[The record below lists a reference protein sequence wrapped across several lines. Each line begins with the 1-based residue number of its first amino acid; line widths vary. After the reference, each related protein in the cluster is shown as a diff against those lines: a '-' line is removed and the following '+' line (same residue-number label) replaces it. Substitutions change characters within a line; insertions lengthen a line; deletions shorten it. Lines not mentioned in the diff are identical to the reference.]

1 MNCSYRQ
8 VWSAARGAYIIAPE
22 TARGNGKS
30 GRAVRAVRAVALAAT
45 VLAANGALAQGTPA
59 TTVLPANA
67 NTSAYVSANG
77 VPVVNIANPN
87 AAGLSHNQYN
97 RYDVESNGLVLN
109 NNSFKNAAVTS
120 SQLAGQVVG
129 NANLSS
135 QATVILNE
143 VVATRRSTL
152 AGFTEVLGGKADVI
166 VANPYGITCNGCG
179 FINSDRATLTTG
191 VPFLGADGKVGGFTV
206 TGGDV
211 LVGGAGL
218 NASAQQILDIVTRT
232 VRIEGQVNLAAGGDL
247 GIYAG
252 PVQWSYGDRAITG
265 AAQAGD
271 AAPQVAIDS
280 SALGGMYAG
289 RIRLIATEAGVGV
302 RMLGDAAA
310 NAGDFKLDANGKVL
324 VQGRVSASG
333 DIAIAQTGSKEAG
346 QLELSGANAS
356 LSAQKNV
363 TLAADG
369 GLALNEGL
377 VKAGAA
383 LAVTAHSLADTSTAN
398 ATRTAGDNVAL
409 TLAGDAAID
418 GATWGAGARL
428 AVTAGANLAATGATL
443 YSGGT
448 ATQADRL
455 LAVKTGGDAAFV
467 RTRLTGTDAVT
478 LASGGQLAVDAGS
491 EASAATGLGLD
502 ATTGFENAGKL
513 LAGADLALRGA
524 AGMAARNAGLLQAQ
538 GRLVIGADG
547 ALALAN
553 TAGGKL
559 LGGVVAIDATG
570 VENAGAVQGTDGV
583 TVTAS
588 GALTNAADGLLLST
602 AAGKGVTVNAAS
614 LANAGR
620 VQSAGA
626 LAVTTPGAVSNSG
639 QLLTTAVADG
649 GLDGALTVDALSLD
663 NSGLLVSA
671 GAARIDT
678 VDGVTNSRQIQGAV
692 LAIKAGKT
700 IVNKGPD
707 GVLFAQGDLTLAG
720 AALEN
725 GGAVQAG
732 KNLSATLKG
741 ALANTGTLQ
750 TREAG
755 GMLALRGATLAND
768 AKGLVQAAGAAD
780 LTATEG
786 DVSNKGQITAS
797 DDLDLTAALALD
809 NDGVALATGKTTTR
823 SASLD
828 NSGTLQGGT
837 LDAVATGSVVNTG
850 AALALAERGALALQ
864 GADIL
869 NSGTVQA
876 AADGRIAS
884 RSGAINSSGKFLAG
898 GTLDVAAAKEL
909 LTRQNSTTLAGAA
922 LNLSGSAITNN
933 GTLQAAT
940 TLSGE
945 TKGQFSNTGTV
956 QTTANGSK
964 AVVNAGALENTGR
977 MQSAGAMTLTTRTG
991 ALRNDGAVVAEGQVG
1006 MTVATSLAN
1015 TARGVIDAGS
1025 NYSAKA
1031 AEFDNRGTVQAV
1043 RSVSATAT
1051 TGVNNT
1057 GTMLAKGADL
1067 MLQGSAINNSG
1078 TLQAGNLAALTAT
1091 DAGVTNGG
1099 KVSAGG
1105 NVAIVVKTGLR
1116 NLNAADVIATGNMVV
1131 VGETGFS
1138 VNNDGRLQAG
1148 GALTVGKQDAVTS
1161 SLRNAGTLFG
1171 TDVSLYG
1178 GSIVNQGR
1186 VQAMGDGKVVAG
1198 SLSNLGSSAVM
1209 IFGIEDGD
1217 ASIDVTGAL
1226 RNEGALHS
1234 GGDFAIRA
1242 RSIDN
1247 TNTAGISSLADAT
1260 LTSTGAGIV
1269 NAGALYAADTLTTK
1283 SAAQTFTN
1291 TSTGTLDATD
1301 IVIGA
1306 GTFNNYNTVIATHD
1320 TDINTTVAFN
1330 NLPTGIV
1337 PNILKRYTYDNVT
1350 APFDSGEHNC
1360 NIFGAACDREWV
1372 WSQNYTVTEY
1382 LDNPM
1387 PTQKG
1392 EIIAGNAI
1400 RIRYG
1405 QSGLNQASL
1414 ISAPTINISGT
1425 GAFTNQDLHLEEI
1438 SYNRR
1443 YRDAMTNST
1452 FGDIEHV
1459 YTFPTSSAEYGC
1471 NSGTCYTGG
1480 AGSGSAAQ
1488 SSAFQL
1494 ETDRI
1499 VIQKWRAG
1507 IYATDLTFN
1516 GGSLMNLGSPY
1527 REGTSATTASGAN
1540 AAPLTQSSGVK
1551 VNPLFGAAL
1560 QLVSGTQA
1568 APAAPVRTVTV
1579 PAANGI
1585 SFTGL
1590 NLTLPTNPNGYFVP
1604 VKNPTSNF
1612 LVETNPLFQVGNN
1625 SVGSSYLSQLLGIDP
1640 EKEQKR
1646 LGDAN
1651 YEAKLVRDQLIAQT
1665 GNNIIKG
1672 MASEAAQMQALMDNA
1687 ATQSKTLGLAFGQPL
1702 TKEQAAALT
1711 EDVVWM
1717 VEQVVNGQKVLAPV
1731 VYLAQSTRDAIEGGG
1746 PVMSATN
1753 ATIKAGTL
1761 TNTGGTIAAD
1771 TLAIETE
1778 GDLRNTGGKIKG
1790 GDVSVKSTGGSIINE
1805 TMAQTQG
1812 GKDFARTVIGATG
1825 SIESTGNLALDAAKD
1840 ITIKGAD
1847 VKAGGD
1853 ASLAAGGNVTLET
1866 IQDKRADSTYKASQ
1880 GLWGISSSSESTHT
1894 ATTTNIGSTL
1904 ETGGNLKIKSGGDTT
1919 IAGSAVKV
1927 GGDLALDAGGNVN
1940 VVSVQDTV
1948 ETSNSSSRTGL
1959 GVGGGVYGG
1968 TSTTTDTFKGR
1979 NVASGIEVGGN
1990 ADVKTDGT
1998 LTLQG
2003 SKMKVDGDAA
2013 IAAGDVQILAGK
2025 DEDRTTTTTTTTS
2038 FLKLSGSGST
2048 DSGAGAESNAGAS
2061 SSASNKKGNAQAGAQ
2076 VGAGAS
2082 AGAHASAS
2090 ANAGLTLAE
2099 TETTNTLDYKSRAVG
2114 SELEIGGALKVDS
2127 KKDIVLQGATVNTGG
2142 DTELNAAR
2150 NVKILASQDIDISTS
2165 KTSTTSL
2172 GLFVDSEN
2180 KASAGAEASAGAQA
2194 NAGSNRGGS
2203 DASASAQASARAGAE
2218 ASSDTNIDLVR
2229 TTTTET
2235 NSLGIVNNG
2244 TTLNTG
2250 GKLKIDA
2257 GNKLTVQGSDVS
2269 GEQGVAL
2276 KAKDME
2282 FLAADD
2288 VNVTSTSTTKTSAGL
2303 YISGSA
2309 SAEAGASASAS
2320 TSASQNAGGTSGS
2333 ANANA
2338 QAGASAEAKLG
2349 AGIQARHSTE
2359 SSTEGATTA
2368 RVSSIRSGSG
2378 DVERNA
2384 TGSITDV
2391 GTNIEAAGDF
2401 SQSATTIKSLA
2412 AKDTTFSSS
2421 ESQSDSVKIGVY
2433 AKAGAEA
2440 KAEASANADAGSGL
2454 LGPGMGS
2461 GTKSGAEAGANASV
2475 GVEAQYAH
2483 ESASSSSSSST
2494 AVVSTIKAGG
2504 KVTSKSSGKTTLE
2517 GTQVEA
2523 GGDVEVEAQSLDFKA
2538 AKNTETSS
2546 ESSLNVNAAANV
2558 GLNLGSDGA
2567 VDGGLSGGFDKG
2579 SASAS
2584 SSTAVTGSLQS
2595 GGNLKIK
2602 TAGDARFEGTD
2613 IGAAGDAAVAAGGNL
2628 TFDAARNESSE
2639 SSNNVNAEASLSVS
2653 KSKSA
2658 SGGESS
2664 AGFEASAGYAND
2676 KASSSEAVT
2685 GKIASGGNLSLTSG
2699 KDMKFEGTAVQAG
2712 GDTDIEAGGNVDF
2725 AAARNTSSSESV
2737 SAAANVSLSGSSSSD
2752 TSTGDS
2758 EKSKSGG
2765 FGIEGGYATEKSSE
2779 AVAGSLETGG
2789 NLKVKSGGNATF
2801 EGTGIAAGGAAAI
2814 DAKGDVTFKAAES
2827 TAESFG
2833 VSASLGGEAT
2843 NTTKTGKA
2851 EGATTSST
2859 ATEKE
2864 RSGNVGFELGTSSS
2878 SDKAAATIQ
2887 AGSVAISAGRDAS
2900 FEGTKVAADGDIN
2913 VAAGR
2918 NVNVTTAKSTS
2929 SDAGVSLSGER
2940 SSTTNSAEPDAKE
2953 SSTRAAA
2960 GFEVGSSTVNDGA
2973 SFTSGGKTA
2982 IAAGGRA
2989 TLVSTEVKAA
2999 DGQQVTA
3006 AGGVVRSTA
3015 VDSDSGIRMSAVG
3028 RADTKPV
3035 EAPAAAA
3042 GAAAPAAG
3050 AAVPAQAAPATEV
3063 KAATPAA
3070 VKVAAKPA
3078 LRQGDSLS
3086 VKSAAAPKS

>member
-30 GRAVRAVRAVALAAT
+30 GRAVRAVALAAV
-45 VLAANGALAQGTPA
+45 VLAANHALAQGTPA
-59 TTVLPANA
+59 TTVLPANT

-97 RYDVESNGLVLN
+97 RYDVESKGLVLN
-109 NNSFKNAAVTS
+109 NSSFKNAAVMS

-129 NANLSS
+129 NINLSS
-135 QATVILNE
+135 QAKVILNE

-166 VANPYGITCNGCG
+166 VANQYGITCDGCG
-179 FINSDRATLTTG
+179 FINSDRVTLTTG
-191 VPFLGADGKVGGFTV
+191 VPFLGADGKIGGFNV

-232 VRIEGQVNLAAGGDL
+232 VRLDGQINLSAGGDL
-247 GIYAG
+247 GIVTG
-252 PVQWSYGDRAITG
+252 PVQWSYGDHAITG
-265 AAQAGD
+265 STQAGD
-271 AAPQVAIDS
+271 AAPQFAIDS
-280 SALGGMYAG
+280 STLGGMYAG

-324 VQGRVSASG
+324 MQGRVSASG
-333 DIAIAQTGSKEAG
+333 DIAIAQAGTKGAG

-363 TLAADG
+363 TLRTDG

-377 VKAGAA
+377 IKAGAS
-383 LAVTAHSLADTSTAN
+383 LAVTAHSLADTSTSN
-398 ATRTAGDNVAL
+398 ATRTAGDNVDL
-409 TLAGDAAID
+409 TLADAAAIG
-418 GATWGAGARL
+418 GASWGAGGHL
-428 AVTAGANLAATGATL
+428 AVTTGGNLAATGATL
-443 YSGGT
+443 YSGST
-448 ATQADRL
+448 AAQADRQ
-455 LAVKTGGDAAFV
+455 LAIKAGGDATFV
-467 RTRLTGTDAVT
+467 RTRLTGTDAGT
-478 LASGGQLAVDAGS
+478 LASAGKLGFDAGS
-491 EASAATGLGLD
+491 EASAAAGLALH
-502 ATTGFENAGKL
+502 AATGFDNAGKL
-513 LAGADLALRGA
+513 LAGADLALHGA
-524 AGMAARNAGLLQAQ
+524 AGMAAQNTGLLQAQ
-538 GRLVIGADG
+538 ARLLLGANG
-547 ALALAN
+547 ALALTN
-553 TAGGKL
+553 MAGGKL
-559 LGGVVAIDATG
+559 LGGTVAINATTFDNG
-570 VENAGAVQGTDGV
+570 GAVQGTDGV

-588 GALTNAADGLLLST
+588 GALNNATDGLLLST
-602 AAGKGVTVNAAS
+602 TAGKRVTINAAS
-614 LANAGR
+614 LTNAGR
-620 VQSAGA
+620 AQSAGA

-639 QLLTTAVADG
+639 QLLTTAALEG
-649 GLDGALTVDALSLD
+649 GQDGALSVDALSLD

-671 GAARIDT
+671 GAARINT
-678 VDGVTNSRQIQGAV
+678 VGGMTNSRQIQGITLAV
-692 LAIKAGKT
+692 TAGKN

-707 GVLFAQGDLTLAG
+707 GVLFAQGDLTLQG
-720 AALEN
+720 AALDN

-732 KNLSATLKG
+732 KNLSATLAG
-741 ALANTGTLQ
+741 ALANSGTLQ

-755 GMLALRGATLAND
+755 GTLVLRGAALTNA
-768 AKGLVQAAGAAD
+768 AAGLVQAATVAD
-780 LTATEG
+780 LAATEG
-786 DVSNKGQITAS
+786 DLQNQGQIMAGDTLDMTAV
-797 DDLDLTAALALD
+797 LALD
-809 NDGVALATGKTTTR
+809 NDGVAMAVGKTTTR
-823 SASLD
+823 SASIA
-828 NSGTLQGGT
+828 NSGTLQGGA
-837 LDAVATGSVVNTG
+837 LNASATGDVANTG
-850 AALALAERGALALQ
+850 AVLATAERGTLALQ
-864 GADIL
+864 GADIV
-869 NSGTVQA
+869 NSGTVQTA
-876 AADGRIAS
+876 YYGQIS
-884 RSGAINSSGKFLAG
+884 SMSGSIDSSGKFLAG
-898 GTLDVAAAKEL
+898 GTLDVVAAKEL
-909 LTRQNSTTLAGAA
+909 LTRQGSVTLAGGALNLGGFRITNSGMLQATTTLAAD
-922 LNLSGSAITNN
+922 
-933 GTLQAAT
+933 AT
-940 TLSGE
+940 D
-945 TKGQFSNTGTV
+945 QFSNKGSVQSTGASSA
-956 QTTANGSK
+956 TTIHADAMYNSGQ
-964 AVVNAGALENTGR
+964 
-977 MQSAGAMTLTTRTG
+977 MQSAGAMALTARNG
-991 ALRNDGAVVAEGQVG
+991 ELRNDGGITAEGRVG
-1006 MTVATSLAN
+1006 MTVATTLSN
-1015 TARGVIDAGS
+1015 TKSGVIASGAGFTAS
-1025 NYSAKA
+1025 AADIDNKGAVQATRSLTAKA
-1031 AEFDNRGTVQAV
+1031 ANVITNSGTLLVNAGNL
-1043 RSVSATAT
+1043 AL
-1051 TGVNNT
+1051 TGV
-1057 GTMLAKGADL
+1057 
-1067 MLQGSAINNSG
+1067 AINNSD
-1078 TLQAGNLAALTAT
+1078 TLQANGHAALTAT
-1091 DAGVTNGG
+1091 GAGITNSG
-1099 KVSAGG
+1099 KVVAGADMTIAVQTALRNSGSTAQLIATGDVTVSGAADFAFSNNGRVQAGG
-1105 NVAIVVKTGLR
+1105 NLAIG
-1116 NLNAADVIATGNMVV
+1116 AADAAPD
-1131 VGETGFS
+1131 S
-1138 VNNDGRLQAG
+1138 LQN
-1148 GALTVGKQDAVTS
+1148 T
-1161 SLRNAGTLFG
+1161 GTLFG

-1178 GSIVNQGR
+1178 SSIVNQGR
-1186 VQAMGDGKVVAG
+1186 LQAMGNGKVVAG
-1198 SLSNLGSSAVM
+1198 SLANLGSRAVM
-1209 IFGIEDGD
+1209 IFGIDHGD
-1217 ASIDVTGAL
+1217 ATVDVTGAL

-1234 GGDFAIRA
+1234 GGNVAIRA
-1242 RSIDN
+1242 ASIEN
-1247 TNTAGISSLADAT
+1247 TNTAGMSSLANAT
-1260 LTSTGAGIV
+1260 LTASSGGIV
-1269 NAGALYAADTLTTK
+1269 NAGALYAANTLTT
-1283 SAAQTFTN
+1283 SAADQTFTN
-1291 TSTGTLDATD
+1291 TSSGTLDATD

-1306 GTFNNYNTVIATHD
+1306 ATFNNYNTVIATN
-1320 TDINTTVAFN
+1320 NTAITTTMGFN

-1337 PNILKRYTYDNVT
+1337 PNILKRYTYARTT

-1372 WSQNYTVTEY
+1372 WSQDYTVTEY
-1382 LDNPM
+1382 LDNAM

-1400 RIRYG
+1400 TIRYG

-1414 ISAPTINISGT
+1414 ISAPKIDISGA

-1459 YTFPTSSAEYGC
+1459 YAFPTTSAEYGC
-1471 NSGTCYTGG
+1471 NNGTCYTGR
-1480 AGSGSAAQ
+1480 AGSGGAAAAN
-1488 SSAFQL
+1488 AFQL
-1494 ETDRI
+1494 ETDRV

-1516 GGSLMNLGSPY
+1516 GGSLMNLGSPF
-1527 REGTSATTASGAN
+1527 REGTSATTATGTS
-1540 AAPLTQSSGVK
+1540 AAPASQSSGVS
-1551 VNPLFGAAL
+1551 VSPVFGAAL
-1560 QLVSGTQA
+1560 QLVSGAKA

-1585 SFTGL
+1585 TFTGL

-1604 VKNPTSNF
+1604 VKNPTSAY
-1612 LVETNPLFQVGNN
+1612 LVETNPLFQVGSN
-1625 SVGSSYLSQLLGIDP
+1625 SVGSSYLSKLLGIDP
-1640 EKEQKR
+1640 DKEQKR

-1672 MASEAAQMQALMDNA
+1672 MANEAAQMQALMDNA
-1687 ATQSKTLGLAFGQPL
+1687 ATQSSALGLVFGQPL
-1702 TKEQAAALT
+1702 TKDQASALT

-1778 GDLRNTGGKIKG
+1778 GDVRNTGGKIKG
-1790 GDVSVKSTGGSIINE
+1790 GDVSVKSASGSIINE

-1825 SIESTGNLALDAAKD
+1825 SIESTGSLALDAAKD
-1840 ITIKGAD
+1840 ITIKGAA

-1990 ADVKTDGT
+1990 ANVNTDGT

-2048 DSGAGAESNAGAS
+2048 DSGAGAESHAGAS
-2061 SSASNKKGNAQAGAQ
+2061 SAASNKKGNAQAGAQ
-2076 VGAGAS
+2076 AGAGAS

-2150 NVKILASQDIDISTS
+2150 DVKILASQDIDISTS
-2165 KTSTTSL
+2165 KTTTTSI

-2194 NAGSNRGGS
+2194 NASSNRGGS

-2235 NSLGIVNNG
+2235 NSLDIANNG

-2276 KAKDME
+2276 KARDME

-2288 VNVTSTSTTKTSAGL
+2288 VSVTSTSTTKTSAGL

-2309 SAEAGASASAS
+2309 SVEAGASAAASA
-2320 TSASQNAGGTSGS
+2320 SASQNAGGTGGS
-2333 ANANA
+2333 ANASA

-2378 DVERNA
+2378 DVERTA
-2384 TGSITDV
+2384 TGSIRDV

-2401 SQSATTIKSLA
+2401 SQSATTITSMA

-2440 KAEASANADAGSGL
+2440 KAEASANADAGAGL

-2483 ESASSSSSSST
+2483 ESASSSSSTST

-2517 GTQVEA
+2517 GTQVAA
-2523 GGDVEVEAQSLDFKA
+2523 GGDIDVEAQSLEFKA
-2538 AKNTETSS
+2538 ARNTETSS

-2579 SASAS
+2579 GASAS

-2613 IGAAGDAAVAAGGNL
+2613 IGAGGDAAIAAGGTL
-2628 TFDAARNESSE
+2628 AFDAARNESSE

-2685 GKIASGGNLSLTSG
+2685 GKIASGGNLTLSSG
-2699 KDMKFEGTAVQAG
+2699 KDMKFEGTSVQAG
-2712 GDTDIEAGGNVDF
+2712 GDTGIEAGGNVDF

-2737 SAAANVSLSGSSSSD
+2737 SAAANVSLSGSSSSKA
-2752 TSTGDS
+2752 STGDS
-2758 EKSKSGG
+2758 EKSRSGG
-2765 FGIEGGYATEKSSE
+2765 FGIEGGYTREKSSE

-2814 DAKGDVTFKAAES
+2814 DAKGDVNFKAAES
-2827 TAESFG
+2827 TAESLG
-2833 VSASLGGEAT
+2833 VSASLGGEAS

-2851 EGATTSST
+2851 AGATTAST

-2864 RSGNVGFELGTSSS
+2864 RSASVGFELGTSSS
-2878 SDKAAATIQ
+2878 SDKAAARLQ

-2918 NVNVTTAKSTS
+2918 NVNVTTARSTS
-2929 SDAGVSLSGER
+2929 SDAGVSLSGEH
-2940 SSTTNSAEPDAKE
+2940 SSTTNSAEPDARE

-2960 GFEVGSSTVNDGA
+2960 GFEVGSSSTNDGA
-2973 SFTSGGKTA
+2973 SFASGGKTT

-2999 DGQQVTA
+2999 DGQQITA
-3006 AGGVVRSTA
+3006 AGGVSRSTT
-3015 VDSDSGIRMSAVG
+3015 VDTDSGIRMSAVG
-3028 RADTKPV
+3028 RADTKPA
-3035 EAPAAAA
+3035 EAPAAAAAVPAAGAAAA
-3042 GAAAPAAG
+3042 GAAAPAP
-3050 AAVPAQAAPATEV
+3050 VTEV
-3063 KAATPAA
+3063 RTTPPAA
-3070 VKVAAKPA
+3070 VKVAAKPV
-3078 LRQGDSLS
+3078 LKQGDALGM
-3086 VKSAAAPKS
+3086 KSASVPKS

>member
-30 GRAVRAVRAVALAAT
+30 GRAVRAVALAAV
-45 VLAANGALAQGTPA
+45 VLAANHALAQGTPA

-97 RYDVESNGLVLN
+97 RYDVESKGLVLN
-109 NNSFKNAAVTS
+109 NSSFKNAAVMS

-129 NANLSS
+129 NINLSS
-135 QATVILNE
+135 QAKVILNE

-166 VANPYGITCNGCG
+166 VANQYGITCDGCG
-179 FINSDRATLTTG
+179 FINSDRVTLTTG
-191 VPFLGADGKVGGFTV
+191 VPFLGADGKIGGFNV

-232 VRIEGQVNLAAGGDL
+232 VRLDGQINLSAGGDL
-247 GIYAG
+247 GIVTG

-265 AAQAGD
+265 STQAGD
-271 AAPQVAIDS
+271 AAPQFAIDS
-280 SALGGMYAG
+280 STLGGMYAG

-324 VQGRVSASG
+324 MQGRVSASG
-333 DIAIAQTGSKEAG
+333 DIAIAQAGTKGAG

-363 TLAADG
+363 TLRTDG

-377 VKAGAA
+377 IKAGDT
-383 LAVTAHSLADTSTAN
+383 LAVTAHSLADTSTSN
-398 ATRTAGDNVAL
+398 ATRTAGDNVDL
-409 TLAGDAAID
+409 TLADAAAIG
-418 GATWGAGARL
+418 GASWGAGGHL
-428 AVTAGANLAATGATL
+428 AVTTGGNLAATGATL
-443 YSGGT
+443 YSGST
-448 ATQADRL
+448 AAQADRQ
-455 LAVKTGGDAAFV
+455 LAIKAGGDATFV
-467 RTRLTGTDAVT
+467 RTRLTGTDAAT
-478 LASGGQLAVDAGS
+478 LASAGKLGFDAGS
-491 EASAATGLGLD
+491 EASAAAGLALH
-502 ATTGFENAGKL
+502 AATGFDNAGKL
-513 LAGADLALRGA
+513 LAGADLALHGA
-524 AGMAARNAGLLQAQ
+524 AGMAAQNTGLLQAQ
-538 GRLVIGADG
+538 ARLLLGANG
-547 ALALAN
+547 ALALTN
-553 TAGGKL
+553 MAGGKL
-559 LGGVVAIDATG
+559 LGGTVAIDATTFDNG
-570 VENAGAVQGTDGV
+570 GAVQGTDGV

-602 AAGKGVTVNAAS
+602 AAGKHVTINAAS

-620 VQSAGA
+620 AQSAGA

-639 QLLTTAVADG
+639 QLLTTATLEG
-649 GLDGALTVDALSLD
+649 GQDGALSVDALSLD

-671 GAARIDT
+671 GAARINT
-678 VDGVTNSRQIQGAV
+678 VDGVTNSRQVQGTT
-692 LAIKAGKT
+692 LAMTAGKN

-707 GVLFAQGDLTLAG
+707 GVLFAQGDLTLQG
-720 AALEN
+720 AALDN

-732 KNLSATLKG
+732 KNLGVTLAG
-741 ALANTGTLQ
+741 ALANSGTLQ

-755 GMLALRGATLAND
+755 GTLVLRGATLTNA
-768 AKGLVQAAGAAD
+768 AAGLVQAAAVAD
-780 LTATEG
+780 LAATEG
-786 DVSNKGQITAS
+786 DLQNQGQIMAS
-797 DDLDLTAALALD
+797 ATLDVTAALAFN
-809 NDGVALATGKTTTR
+809 NDGVAMAIGKTTTS
-823 SASLD
+823 SASLA

-837 LDAVATGSVVNTG
+837 LDASATGDVANTG
-850 AALALAERGALALQ
+850 AVLATAERGTLALQ
-864 GADIL
+864 GADIV
-869 NSGTVQA
+869 NSGTVQTA
-876 AADGRIAS
+876 YYGQISSTDGSIT
-884 RSGAINSSGKFLAG
+884 SSGKFMAG
-898 GTLDVAAAKEL
+898 GTLDVVAAKEL
-909 LTRQNSTTLAGAA
+909 FTRHGSLTLAGGA
-922 LNLSGSAITNN
+922 LNLGGTRIVNSGA
-933 GTLQAAT
+933 LQAAT
-940 TLSGE
+940 TLAADA
-945 TKGQFSNTGTV
+945 TNQFSNNGTLQSTGAGSV
-956 QTTANGSK
+956 TTIRAN
-964 AVVNAGALENTGR
+964 ALYNSGL
-977 MQSAGAMTLTTRTG
+977 MQSAGAVALTARNG
-991 ALRNDGAVVAEGQVG
+991 ELRNDGGITAEGQMV
-1006 MTVATSLAN
+1006 MTVATTLSNAKP
-1015 TARGVIDAGS
+1015 GVIAAGS
-1025 NYSAKA
+1025 GFTASAA
-1031 AEFDNRGTVQAV
+1031 DIDNKGTVQAT
-1043 RSVSATAT
+1043 RTLTAKAANVISNSGT
-1051 TGVNNT
+1051 LLVNAGDLALTGV
-1057 GTMLAKGADL
+1057 
-1067 MLQGSAINNSG
+1067 AINNSD
-1078 TLQAGNLAALTAT
+1078 TLQAGGRAALTAT
-1091 DAGVTNGG
+1091 GAGITNSG
-1099 KVSAGG
+1099 KVVAGDDMTIAVQTALRNSGSTAQLIATGDVTVSGAADFAFSNNGRVQAGG
-1105 NVAIVVKTGLR
+1105 NLAIGAVD
-1116 NLNAADVIATGNMVV
+1116 AAPD
-1131 VGETGFS
+1131 S
-1138 VNNDGRLQAG
+1138 LQN
-1148 GALTVGKQDAVTS
+1148 T
-1161 SLRNAGTLFG
+1161 GTLFG

-1178 GSIVNQGR
+1178 SSIVNQGR
-1186 VQAMGDGKVVAG
+1186 LQAMGNGKVVAG
-1198 SLSNLGSSAVM
+1198 SLANLGSSAVM
-1209 IFGIEDGD
+1209 IFGIDHGD
-1217 ASIDVTGAL
+1217 ATVDVTGAL

-1234 GGDFAIRA
+1234 GGNVTIRA
-1242 RSIDN
+1242 ASIEN
-1247 TNTAGISSLADAT
+1247 TNTAGMSSLANAT
-1260 LTSTGAGIV
+1260 LTANSGGIV
-1269 NAGALYAADTLTTK
+1269 NAGALYAANTLTT
-1283 SAAQTFTN
+1283 AAAGQTFTN
-1291 TSTGTLDATD
+1291 TSSGTLDATD

-1306 GTFNNYNTVIATHD
+1306 ATFNNYNTVIATNNTAID
-1320 TDINTTVAFN
+1320 TTVAFN
-1330 NLPTGIV
+1330 NLPTGIM
-1337 PNILKRYTYDNVT
+1337 PNILKRYTYAGTT

-1372 WSQNYTVTEY
+1372 WSQDYIVTEY

-1400 RIRYG
+1400 TIRYG

-1414 ISAPTINISGT
+1414 ISAPKIDISGP

-1459 YTFPTSSAEYGC
+1459 YSFPTTSAEYGC
-1471 NSGTCYTGG
+1471 NNGTCYTGR
-1480 AGSGSAAQ
+1480 AGSGGAAAAN
-1488 SSAFQL
+1488 AFQL
-1494 ETDRI
+1494 ETDRV

-1516 GGSLMNLGSPY
+1516 GGSLMNLGSPF
-1527 REGTSATTASGAN
+1527 REGTSATTATGTS
-1540 AAPLTQSSGVK
+1540 AAPASQSSGVS
-1551 VNPLFGAAL
+1551 VSPVFGAAL
-1560 QLVSGTQA
+1560 QLVSGSKA

-1585 SFTGL
+1585 TFTGL

-1604 VKNPTSNF
+1604 VKNPTSAY

-1625 SVGSSYLSQLLGIDP
+1625 SVGSSYLSKLLGIDP

-1672 MASEAAQMQALMDNA
+1672 MANEAAQMQALMDNA
-1687 ATQSKTLGLAFGQPL
+1687 ATQSSALGLVFGQPL
-1702 TKEQAAALT
+1702 TKDQASALT

-1778 GDLRNTGGKIKG
+1778 GNVRNTGGKIKG
-1790 GDVSVKSTGGSIINE
+1790 GDVSVKSASGSIINE

-1825 SIESTGNLALDAAKD
+1825 SIESTGSLALDAAKD
-1840 ITIKGAD
+1840 ITIKGAA

-1990 ADVKTDGT
+1990 ANVNTDGT

-2048 DSGAGAESNAGAS
+2048 DSGAGAESHAGAS
-2061 SSASNKKGNAQAGAQ
+2061 SAASNKKGNAQAGAQ
-2076 VGAGAS
+2076 AGAGAS
-2082 AGAHASAS
+2082 AGAQASAS

-2150 NVKILASQDIDISTS
+2150 DVKILASQDIDISTS
-2165 KTSTTSL
+2165 KTTTTSI

-2194 NAGSNRGGS
+2194 NASSNRGGS

-2235 NSLGIVNNG
+2235 NSLDIANNG

-2288 VNVTSTSTTKTSAGL
+2288 VSVTSTSTTKTSAGL

-2309 SAEAGASASAS
+2309 SVEAGASAAASA
-2320 TSASQNAGGTSGS
+2320 SASQNAGGTGGS
-2333 ANANA
+2333 ANASA

-2378 DVERNA
+2378 DVERTA
-2384 TGSITDV
+2384 TGSIRDV

-2401 SQSATTIKSLA
+2401 SQSATTITSMA

-2440 KAEASANADAGSGL
+2440 KAEASANADAGAGL

-2483 ESASSSSSSST
+2483 ESASSSSSTST

-2517 GTQVEA
+2517 GTQVAA
-2523 GGDVEVEAQSLDFKA
+2523 GGDIDVEAQSLEFKA
-2538 AKNTETSS
+2538 ARNTETSS

-2579 SASAS
+2579 GASAS

-2613 IGAAGDAAVAAGGNL
+2613 IGAGGDAAIAAGGTL
-2628 TFDAARNESSE
+2628 AFDAARNESSV

-2676 KASSSEAVT
+2676 EASSSEAVT
-2685 GKIASGGNLSLTSG
+2685 GKIASGGNLTLSSG
-2699 KDMKFEGTAVQAG
+2699 KDMKFEGTSVQAG
-2712 GDTDIEAGGNVDF
+2712 GDTGIEAGGNVDF

-2737 SAAANVSLSGSSSSD
+2737 SAAANVSLSGSSSSKA
-2752 TSTGDS
+2752 STGDS
-2758 EKSKSGG
+2758 EKSRSGG
-2765 FGIEGGYATEKSSE
+2765 FGIEGGYAREKSSE

-2814 DAKGDVTFKAAES
+2814 DAKGDVNFKAAES
-2827 TAESFG
+2827 TAESFS
-2833 VSASLGGEAT
+2833 VSASLGGEAS

-2851 EGATTSST
+2851 AGATTAST

-2864 RSGNVGFELGTSSS
+2864 RSASVGFELGTSSS
-2878 SDKAAATIQ
+2878 SDKAAATLQ

-2929 SDAGVSLSGER
+2929 SDAGVSLSGEH

-2960 GFEVGSSTVNDGA
+2960 GFEVGSSSTNDGA
-2973 SFTSGGKTA
+2973 SFASGGKTT

-2989 TLVSTEVKAA
+2989 TLVNTEVKAA
-2999 DGQQVTA
+2999 DGQQITA
-3006 AGGVVRSTA
+3006 ASGVSRSTA
-3015 VDSDSGIRMSAVG
+3015 VDTDSGIRMSAVG
-3028 RADTKPV
+3028 RADTKPA
-3035 EAPAAAA
+3035 EAPAAAAAVPAAGAAAA
-3042 GAAAPAAG
+3042 GAAAPA
-3050 AAVPAQAAPATEV
+3050 PATEV
-3063 KAATPAA
+3063 RTMPPAA
-3070 VKVAAKPA
+3070 VKVAAKPV
-3078 LRQGDSLS
+3078 LKQGDALGM
-3086 VKSAAAPKS
+3086 KSASVPKS